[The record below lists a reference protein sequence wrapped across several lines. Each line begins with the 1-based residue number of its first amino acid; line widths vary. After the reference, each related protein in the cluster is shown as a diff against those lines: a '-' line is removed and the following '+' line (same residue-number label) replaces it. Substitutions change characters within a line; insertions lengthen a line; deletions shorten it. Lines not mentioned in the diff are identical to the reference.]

1 MRRNL
6 EGRRSNKQ
14 NGPSAE
20 KNKDFIG
27 LYGLIDKTIIRIVKK
42 YQENE
47 KITHEL
53 TNFIGFWIN
62 FFLNSWLNCS
72 NYA

>member
-1 MRRNL
+1 MQFMQWILR
-6 EGRRSNKQ
+6 RRSNKQ

-20 KNKDFIG
+20 WVQEQKNRKILTYIG

-47 KITHEL
+47 YIIHEL
-53 TNFIGFWIN
+53 TNFIKFFW
-62 FFLNSWLNCS
+62 
-72 NYA
+72 